1 MPRSEFLIISDAASG
16 HPGELGRGSLEL
28 FFERLGSSHPRY
40 LRPNGFE
47 SSGTAIPEG
56 RRARRRSS
64 SALPSDCH
72 RPRAIAGEGAQA
84 FAPAISLPATSTLR
98 SSNSRWGIAR
108 KFSHSS
114 PRKPTT
120 LFFGHLTPGGRAWAD
135 HPFAVPLGGNGT
147 DIFGTGPDSQAPFH
161 PVIRRSPNPIPVF

>member
-1 MPRSEFLIISDAASG
+1 MLQAVIQ
-16 HPGELGRGSLEL
+16 GELGPGSLEL